1 MANNAE
7 TVANALKS
15 EDNPAVPTPELDPE
29 SAQLLELFEEIDNPP
44 EETPSE
50 EPAPAEPSVKEDGPD
65 DPPVDTASPPEPS
78 PESGSSP
85 DEPAP
90 EASPLELEAPAIAPV
105 PPTSEQTAATTAEEV
120 KQRQEWRTDA
130 LVKIEK
136 HYATQLEGDEMRDM
150 LLAEPEKA
158 LPKIF
163 ANAYMDMYDS
173 LLGGVT
179 QSMPE
184 QVRVVMSQQ
193 EKSAK
198 DQADFFSRWPK
209 LEEAYSGDTK
219 KQKTINRTIQSYR
232 VANPNATMS
241 EAIEEAGAM
250 AMVALRIPV
259 EVSEKDTA
267 SPSKATKGFTPASPG
282 GGAQHSSPAPA
293 PKKLNE
299 FETLAQELIDDD
311 EV

>member
-1 MANNAE
+1 MSNNAE

-15 EDNPAVPTPELDPE
+15 EDNPAVPTPELDPDT
-29 SAQLLELFEEIDNPP
+29 AQLLELFEDI
-44 EETPSE
+44 EETPPE
-50 EPAPAEPSVKEDGPD
+50 EPAPAETPVIEDGPD

-85 DEPAP
+85 AP
-90 EASPLELEAPAIAPV
+90 VASPLELEAPAVVPA
-105 PPTSEQTAATTAEEV
+105 PPTDEQPTATAEEQV

-130 LVKIEK
+130 LSKIEQ

-173 LLGGVT
+173 LMGGVT
-179 QSMPE
+179 QAMPQ
-184 QVRVVMSQQ
+184 QVRSVMSQQ
-193 EKSAK
+193 EKTAK
-198 DQADFFSRWPK
+198 DQADFFARWPK
-209 LEEAYSGDTK
+209 LEAAYGENAE
-219 KQKTINRTIQSYR
+219 QQETINRTIKSYR
-232 VANPNATMS
+232 AMNPNATMPQ
-241 EAIEEAGAM
+241 AIEEAGAM

-259 EVSEKDTA
+259 EVGAKDTA
-267 SPSKATKGFTPASPG
+267 SPPPTADKGFTPAAPG
-282 GGAQHSSPAPA
+282 GGAQISSPAPA

-299 FETLAQELIDDD
+299 FETLAQEFIDDGED
-311 EV
+311 